1 MWNFYFH
8 NSISFIFWNFFQNE
22 ILILLFLQIQLPFL
36 YLLLLSQWRQKLFWI
51 RITSIIWSRPSNASS
66 LLILIILFSSCFHFF
81 PLFYF
86 HLYFLLISPFIY
98 LLFYIF
104 LFFFIFTKIIYSNYI
119 IFFFFNK
126 FLNLFNPFLIYLIS
140 FLYLL

>member
-1 MWNFYFH
+1 MLLKKNWIIEGQKYSLQTMIFLWNFYFH

-81 PLFYF
+81 SFILFSSLFSTYF
-86 HLYFLLISPFIY
+86 SIHLPVILYFP
-98 LLFYIF
+98 LLFY
-104 LFFFIFTKIIYSNYI
+104 LH
-119 IFFFFNK
+119 
-126 FLNLFNPFLIYLIS
+126 
-140 FLYLL
+140 